1 MACLRGG
8 TRVDVVWNLA
18 PDATPQFDP
27 SDALAITP
35 GGGRIGSLFAGTLDG
50 QLVDLATV
58 DRTRGRIVRLTPSAI
73 EAQQLGQE
81 AVISCALVP
90 ATQLPESLWPLLV
103 ERATVAVIASLD
115 GDDIIDLTVA
125 TDDAHAD
132 SDIAALLRKGE
143 GTVVRTD
150 DTIVTVFAPRPTLVA
165 FGPGDIP
172 AAISALAEHFGW
184 STLATN
190 NAGEAAA
197 MASTLSTI
205 DGVVVV
211 GHDAEMTGRVLGGA
225 LSGEAGYVGSV
236 GPGRV
241 REAREE
247 WLAYQGITALQRV
260 HSPAGLDIG
269 ARTPNEIALAVIA
282 EMVAAHNSG
291 AS

>member
-1 MACLRGG
+1 
-8 TRVDVVWNLA
+8 
-18 PDATPQFDP
+18 
-27 SDALAITP
+27 
-35 GGGRIGSLFAGTLDG
+35 
-50 QLVDLATV
+50 
-58 DRTRGRIVRLTPSAI
+58 I
-73 EAQQLGQE
+73 EAQQLGQD
-81 AVISCALVP
+81 ATIACALVP

-115 GDDIIDLTVA
+115 GDDIVDLAVVA
-125 TDDAHAD
+125 DHAD
-132 SDIAALLRKGE
+132 TDGDIAALLQKGE
-143 GTVVRTD
+143 STVVRAD
-150 DTIVTVFAPRPTLVA
+150 DAIVTVLAPRPTLVA
-165 FGPGDIP
+165 FGPGEIP
-172 AAISALAEHFGW
+172 AAMSALAEHFGW

-211 GHDAEMTGRVLGGA
+211 GHDAEMTGRVLSGA
-225 LSGEAGYVGSV
+225 LSGEAGYIGSV

-247 WLAYQGITALQRV
+247 WLAYQGITDLQRV

-269 ARTPNEIALAVIA
+269 ARAPNEIALAVIA
-282 EMVAAHNSG
+282 EMVAGQNSG

>member
-27 SDALAITP
+27 GDALAITP

-58 DRTRGRIVRLTPSAI
+58 DRARGRIVHLTPSAI
-73 EAQQLGQE
+73 EAQQLGQG
-81 AVISCALVP
+81 AAITCALVP

-115 GDDIIDLTVA
+115 GDDIVDLAVVA
-125 TDDAHAD
+125 DDADDD
-132 SDIAALLRKGE
+132 SDVAALLRKGA
-143 GTVVRTD
+143 GTVVRTG
-150 DTIVTVFAPRPTLVA
+150 DTIVSIFAPRPTLVA

-172 AAISALAEHFGW
+172 TAISALADHFGW
-184 STLATN
+184 STMATN

-197 MASTLSTI
+197 MASTLSAI

-225 LSGEAGYVGSV
+225 LSGEAGYIGSV

-247 WLAYQGITALQRV
+247 WLAYQGITDLQRV

-269 ARTPNEIALAVIA
+269 ARAPNEIALAVLA
-282 EMVAAHNSG
+282 EMVAVQNTGRS
-291 AS
+291 